1 MVRCHAYT
9 RAGSGCLSVCL
20 GLGLYGALNARMIS
34 TEDQGT
40 RTTKL
45 REVKWISN
53 CPTGGLSMPYS
64 GLGWKAMLYSDAAAA
79 LAQAVKLEP
88 KKNRSGQKEL
98 L

>member
-1 MVRCHAYT
+1 MDFQLPDGWIKERGAQANTFVLKSPEV
-9 RAGSGCLSVCL
+9 AGKSSGGFVTIDEKQRGYAMGCYAHVS
-20 GLGLYGALNARMIS
+20 
-34 TEDQGT
+34 
-40 RTTKL
+40 
-45 REVKWISN
+45 
-53 CPTGGLSMPYS
+53 PMPYS